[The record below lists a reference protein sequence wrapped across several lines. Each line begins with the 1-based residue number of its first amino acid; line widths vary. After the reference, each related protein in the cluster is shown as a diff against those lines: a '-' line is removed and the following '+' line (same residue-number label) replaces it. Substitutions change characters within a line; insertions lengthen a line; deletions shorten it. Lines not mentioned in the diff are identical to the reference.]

1 MAAYDSVDLLA
12 RLRLQIRRPTADES
26 LTDAQA
32 YQLLTDAQ
40 QIAFEDITVRA
51 PFANMTAPTLMT
63 SSDSG
68 RTYVFGTDA
77 NGDAIAPL
85 GHVQIYRNTACVPD
99 SPLIEGQDYLNEG
112 TKIRI
117 PNNRTMPAPYWQ
129 GVLPPAAISAASAPT
144 LLPATSRVMVVYK
157 AAALYA
163 SLGDLRDASKYES
176 MYADAMAKHLL
187 RLKTEF
193 MNQGGYAM
201 RNGSSGVAWW
211 RSMTLN

>member
-1 MAAYDSVDLLA
+1 MSSYDSVDLLA

-40 QIAFEDITVRA
+40 QFAFEDIAVRA
-51 PFANMTAPTLMT
+51 PFANLNAPSLMT

-85 GHVQIYRNTACVPD
+85 GHVQLYRTLSCVPD
-99 SPLIEGQDYLNEG
+99 SPLIEGQDYLHEG
-112 TKIRI
+112 TKVRV

-129 GVLPPAAISAASAPT
+129 GVSPPAAISAVSAPT
-144 LLPATSRVMVVYK
+144 LLPAASRVMLVYK

-163 SLGDLRDASKYES
+163 SLGDLRDAGKYES

-187 RLKTEF
+187 RLKTQF
-193 MNQGGYAM
+193 MNQGGYAQ
-201 RNGSSGVAWW
+201 RGSQDVAWW
-211 RSMTLN
+211 RGSFN